1 MKVYKDIYLSIKIT
15 FAIFNTE
22 LTVTE
27 EIIEMALASKHA
39 LLNSHLQT

>member
-1 MKVYKDIYLSIKIT
+1 MKVYKNIYLSIKIT

-27 EIIEMALASKHA
+27 EITEMALANIK
-39 LLNSHLQT
+39 TCFIK